1 MPGPVDGAGKDAGK
15 AEFLPEKAKGR
26 IPLFSD
32 LLQGLAGALADR
44 LVRVLF
50 CKALKFWEGFFGLR
64 ADTTECPGGMP
75 SHQDLGIAGG
85 LDERRYGFIRLR
97 ADVAERISG
106 KYSHVNVLVPKG
118 LDERRDGRFRLRTDV
133 TERSGGIHSHV
144 SDRRRALVE
153 RTLLERDANNVCF
166 QVNPRSLFAGH
177 GLAPVLW
184 RHGGDTV
191 AELSAHKGFSSRLP
205 LALPTGTW

>member
-64 ADTTECPGGMP
+64 ADPTECPGGMP
-75 SHQDLGIAGG
+75 SHQDLGIA
-85 LDERRYGFIRLR
+85 E
-97 ADVAERISG
+97 
-106 KYSHVNVLVPKG
+106 G

-153 RTLLERDANNVCF
+153 RTLLKRDANNVCF

-184 RHGGDTV
+184 SHGGDTV